1 MTLSPAQCRA
11 ARALVGWSQSK
22 LAEVAKVAP
31 ATIATIATF
40 ETGKRIPYDRTLD
53 DRKDALS
60 VAGVVFLDKGAER
73 AGGAG
78 VRLAD

>member
-11 ARALVGWSQSK
+11 ARALIGWSQSR
-22 LAEVAKVAP
+22 LAQVAKVAP
-31 ATIATIATF
+31 ATIATF

-53 DRKDALS
+53 DLRDALTA
-60 VAGVVFLDKGAER
+60 AGVVFLDKGAER